1 MGIGLLDITGAAAI
15 QNVQGMTVWKGPIA
29 WSSEPSHTV
38 NSNCAMRNVLSGLL
52 KHFLV
57 SIVAC
62 Y

>member
-38 NSNCAMRNVLSGLL
+38 RNVLSGLL